1 MPVCRRRYLLQA
13 EGEEEQE
20 EEEVEEA
27 TQQKPMVTPPPLL
40 LLLLLLLPLFL
51 LFPLG
56 LVLYLTHPPH
66 PVPALLLN
74 SGPFWTNDGWRQE
87 VVVVATAAAVAAAA
101 AAVVLMVGWEGKG
114 EGKEGCSR
122 SKHRLRTRIKSRF
135 WSCRRARD

>member
-1 MPVCRRRYLLQA
+1 MPVCRRRYLLQE
-13 EGEEEQE
+13 EGEEEEE

-40 LLLLLLLPLFL
+40 LLLLLLFL

-56 LVLYLTHPPH
+56 LDLYLTHPSL

-101 AAVVLMVGWEGKG
+101 AAVVLVVGWEG
-114 EGKEGCSR
+114 EGKEEGEEGCSR